1 MGKLIL
7 FAGKELPAGNDMASG
22 AAFQGRKVIATSLL
36 AREES
41 DQDQPEENP
50 LQNNKPGKILGAFW
64 NKGSALS
71 CRSLALKCENEGG
84 LDEAVLVFDE
94 FYFATSYRDR
104 NNAQILEELIG
115 SYQHLTQ
122 ELLA

>member
-50 LQNNKPGKILGAFW
+50 LQNNKTGKILGAFW

-71 CRSLALKCENEGG
+71 CRSLALKC
-84 LDEAVLVFDE
+84 DV
-94 FYFATSYRDR
+94 DR
-104 NNAQILEELIG
+104 HGDDHTL
-115 SYQHLTQ
+115 
-122 ELLA
+122 LLAFGIENRDILLA